1 MSIDVGM
8 DGHRKR
14 SQVAIVDAAGIPSA
28 TATWPTTRPSWSQS
42 LGRSRQAPRSPSRPP
57 TAGGGW
63 SICSRNWSW
72 SRTWSIPAAARQ
84 SPRPG

>member
-1 MSIDVGM
+1 MGVYVGM
-8 DGHRKR
+8 DVHRKR
-14 SQVAIVDAAGIPSA
+14 SQVAIVDDAG
-28 TATWPTTRPSWSQS
+28 SQQHNRNLANDPAKLVPV

-72 SRTWSIPAAARQ
+72 SRT
-84 SPRPG
+84 